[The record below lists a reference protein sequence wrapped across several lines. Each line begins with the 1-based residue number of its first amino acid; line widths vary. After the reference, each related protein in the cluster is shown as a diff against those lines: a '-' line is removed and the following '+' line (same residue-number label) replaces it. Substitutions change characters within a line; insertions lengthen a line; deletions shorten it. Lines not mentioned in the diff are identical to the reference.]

1 MNQRDEFIE
10 SVKELASDI
19 GVAVMEDPLDRDKL
33 LSLTA
38 LGVQSCLVGV
48 ATLMQ
53 ETDEQAEGFTT
64 GPDDLQQ
71 LFLFP
76 DPQ

>member
-1 MNQRDEFIE
+1 MNQREEFIE
-10 SVKELASDI
+10 SVKELASHI
-19 GVAVMEDPLDRDKL
+19 GVAVMEEPLDRDKL

-53 ETDEQAEGFTT
+53 ETDEQSEGLST
-64 GPDDLQQ
+64 GPDNLHQ